1 MGKRAQSAALADELI
16 GRRSEPEF
24 KSLFPSKIDLVKG
37 LNFYAR
43 NSDHDDLKSY
53 ALQWASANCPEHW
66 DRMSAAAPASFMTF
80 GALARLHSR
89 GMQIEDYQIEKMR
102 NHFASL
108 PPKKVAEESKAKVKK
123 KEVKY
128 NNTYAAAE
136 EYLDAAIYGE
146 KYNFQADPND
156 DLKAVSEMAKEVLG
170 DVLENE
176 DDYNMVVQLTAA
188 LRDIIAK
195 TSTAVKVAK
204 TRKVQ
209 ARAPRKVNPQKVV
222 EKVKYQKEEISIKQK
237 SLHPIDIFGKK
248 KVYIYDTKYRRV
260 IVFNATEQGFTFKGT
275 TILNV
280 DLAKSY
286 SKRVKQPEALFKPFN
301 GRPPISE
308 LNKMFKDIRNKE
320 APMTT
325 GRFSENFV
333 IIQVS

>member
-1 MGKRAQSAALADELI
+1 MGKRAQSAALAEELI

-24 KSLFPSKIDLVKG
+24 KSMFPSKIDLVKG

-43 NSDHDDLKSY
+43 NADHDDLKSY
-53 ALQWASANCPEHW
+53 ALQWATKNCPEHF
-66 DRMSAAAPASFMTF
+66 DRMSAATPTAFMTW

-89 GMQIEDYQIEKMR
+89 GMEIEEYQLDKML
-102 NHFASL
+102 NHFATL
-108 PPKKVAEESKAKVKK
+108 PARKQTDEKVKVKK
-123 KEVKY
+123 KAVKY

-136 EYLDAAIYGE
+136 EYLDAAIAGE
-146 KYNFQADPND
+146 KYDFVVDPED
-156 DLKAVSEMAKEVLG
+156 DLKAVAEMAKGVLA
-170 DVLENE
+170 DLLENE
-176 DDYNMVVQLTAA
+176 DDYNMAGALEEA
-188 LRDIIAK
+188 LRDIVSKTAK
-195 TSTAVKVAK
+195 NAVPKP

-209 ARAPRKVNPQKVV
+209 VRAPRKVNPGKVV
-222 EKVKYQKEEISIKQK
+222 EKVKYQKEEPSIKQK

-260 IVFNATEQGFTFKGT
+260 IVFSATDAGFTFKGT

-280 DLAKSY
+280 DLAKSF

-320 APMTT
+320 NAMTT